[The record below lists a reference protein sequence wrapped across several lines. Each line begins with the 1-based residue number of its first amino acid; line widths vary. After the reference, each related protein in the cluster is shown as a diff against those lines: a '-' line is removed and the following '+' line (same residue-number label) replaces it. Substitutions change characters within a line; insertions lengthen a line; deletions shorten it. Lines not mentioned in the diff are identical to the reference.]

1 MSMTTLFT
9 DRSPSDGEHVT
20 DVYHY
25 AARKGAIEA
34 VDVAAADLG
43 IDVHLV
49 SEAVRHLVENRL
61 LRIDDGVGGL
71 GGLGGAV
78 GAVGGV
84 GGRFVPVDPDLAIAS
99 MVSSVEREIYRRRE
113 LIDQIRERV
122 GVLGAGAGG
131 DSAPSTVEYLVGAM
145 EVRGFLK
152 TAGDACRDELL
163 VLQAGVSEA
172 GDLSQMFLVLVAR
185 GVTVRVICQ
194 HRSRADVTT
203 RLVMKRLT
211 DAGVEVYTVSHVP
224 RSAIVF
230 DRSLVALFGDGEGG
244 ESGDVTLARVRN
256 QGIARFFLDMF
267 NHLWET
273 ATPLEGVEF
282 GYGTVADDLQ
292 QSIAALMAKGYTDE
306 VVARKLGMSVRSCRR
321 HIATLMRDLD
331 ATSRFQAGVEAARKF
346 LKTG

>member
-1 MSMTTLFT
+1 MSMTSLFT
-9 DRSPSDGEHVT
+9 GRPPSEGEHVT

-25 AARKGAIEA
+25 ATRKGAIEA
-34 VDVAAADLG
+34 IDVAAADLG
-43 IDVHLV
+43 IDTHLV

-61 LRIDDGVGGL
+61 LRTDDGI
-71 GGLGGAV
+71 
-78 GAVGGV
+78 
-84 GGRFVPVDPDLAIAS
+84 GGRFVPVDPDLAVAS

-113 LIDQIRERV
+113 LIDQIRER
-122 GVLGAGAGG
+122 AGAFATPAGGG
-131 DSAPSTVEYLVGAM
+131 DPAPSTVEYLVGAM

-230 DRSLVALFGDGEGG
+230 DRSLVALFGGDGAD
-244 ESGDVTLARVRN
+244 GDVTLARVRN

-267 NHLWET
+267 NHLWES

>member
-9 DRSPSDGEHVT
+9 GRSASDGGHVT

-43 IDVHLV
+43 IEVHLV
-49 SEAVRHLVENRL
+49 SQAVQHLVESRL
-61 LRIDDGVGGL
+61 LRADAATI
-71 GGLGGAV
+71 
-78 GAVGGV
+78 
-84 GGRFVPVDPDLAIAS
+84 GRFVPVDPDLAVAS
-99 MVSSVEREIYRRRE
+99 LVSSVEREIYRRRE
-113 LIDQIRERV
+113 LIDQIREGI
-122 GVLGAGAGG
+122 GVLGGEPAR
-131 DSAPSTVEYLVGAM
+131 STVEYLVGAM

-163 VLQAGVSEA
+163 VLQAGVGEA
-172 GDLSQMFLVLVAR
+172 GDLSEMYLVLVAR

-194 HRSRADVTT
+194 HRSRADVGT
-203 RLVMKRLT
+203 RLAMKRLT

-230 DRSLVALFGDGEGG
+230 DRSLVALFGDGD
-244 ESGDVTLARVRN
+244 GDVSLARVRN

-267 NHLWET
+267 NHLWES

-282 GYGTVADDLQ
+282 GYATVADDLQ

>member
-9 DRSPSDGEHVT
+9 GRSPSDGEHVT

-25 AARKGAIEA
+25 ATRKGAIEA
-34 VDVAAADLG
+34 IDVAAADLG
-43 IDVHLV
+43 IDAGLV

-61 LRIDDGVGGL
+61 LRTDDGADGADGAGGL
-71 GGLGGAV
+71 
-78 GAVGGV
+78 
-84 GGRFVPVDPDLAIAS
+84 GGRFVPVDPDLAVAS

-113 LIDQIRERV
+113 LIDQIRERA
-122 GVLGAGAGG
+122 GVLGAGGGG

-230 DRSLVALFGDGEGG
+230 DRSLVALFGEGEGG
-244 ESGDVTLARVRN
+244 GDGDVTLARVRN